1 MAIRLTTACSIR
13 PREPTFGRYDARPM
27 TRDLVLLVPG
37 FLGFSRVGN
46 FYYFAERILAVPSS
60 ETSSPIFSRP
70 RWRSGLRDRLAAP
83 RRHPSAERRVLQ
95 GHVRPRARL
104 VWVTDRGAGE
114 PGGEGAS
121 RGVGLVAG
129 EGHPQLQEHDAGG
142 SLRADGPL
150 NDGVVNTAR
159 QLLDPAP
166 SEQFGGLVIA
176 DHGDVLG
183 HYDRRDALAAGH
195 TNAGLF
201 HSGAGFGDDEF
212 FSLYQRVTER

>member
-1 MAIRLTTACSIR
+1 MRRMGTPVDGSRAGRGAPLPPGSRAMTSTSWPRIAMPAVSRRTT
-13 PREPTFGRYDARPM
+13 
-27 TRDLVLLVPG
+27 
-37 FLGFSRVGN
+37 SRTPP
-46 FYYFAERILAVPSS
+46 AS
-60 ETSSPIFSRP
+60 SSPIFGRP

-201 HSGAGFGDDEF
+201 HSGAGFGDDELF
-212 FSLYQRVTER
+212 TLYQRVTEVIETAIVSR